1 MITLFVP
8 VYPATATQLLE
19 SPTARD
25 LGSQRPTDV
34 ILRPR
39 QNQIATRQRVVV
51 SRFLC
56 KRFERVLIPV
66 NVHTV
71 KDAIKDAF
79 TTAAGGEGTH
89 R

>member
-1 MITLFVP
+1 MISRNGRKRSVGQCGFDFDTSRISGNFLK
-8 VYPATATQLLE
+8 
-19 SPTARD
+19 
-25 LGSQRPTDV
+25 
-34 ILRPR
+34 
-39 QNQIATRQRVVV
+39 VV